1 MQSTALEAGMASDI
15 SFNSTAG
22 VAVMAGCLNGSAA
35 SNFAPGSP
43 SQDPVVMSCLRS
55 LPMET
60 LVNFSN
66 IFIAEESA
74 TTDGDI
80 FLPTVDQDFLPSL
93 ASDLVSSGK
102 FPKMPLIIGWEEND
116 GTLFINPTISTPA
129 NTKAF
134 VTLYFPY
141 LTSSTLSTLLDLY
154 PSTDFEAN
162 VAASRSAE
170 FYRSA
175 EIVRDILFVCPSLLF
190 GKAMAEKYSASD
202 DCAAPPVYLFANNQT
217 LIANFYAAALGLTGL
232 GVPHGSE
239 LSYLWGNISLSNGTN
254 LGLPGYTFAPTAE
267 DYELEKQMPR
277 SWVSFAWTDNPS
289 LEGKGTLPD
298 WTSAYP
304 DVNWD
309 RNGDVYVIAGGHQG
323 MAGPE
328 GQYNSDIFHEK
339 IVERCAFL
347 NSPVVIGQLKY

>member
-43 SQDPVVMSCLRS
+43 SQDPAVISCLRS
-55 LPMET
+55 LPMEKLLNVT
-60 LVNFSN
+60 N
-66 IFIAEESA
+66 IFITEES
-74 TTDGDI
+74 DGDI
-80 FLPTVDQDFLPSL
+80 FLPTVDQDFLPCL
-93 ASDLVSSGK
+93 ASDLISSGK

-116 GTLFINPTISTPA
+116 GTLFADPTISTPA

-134 VTLYFPY
+134 VTLDFPY
-141 LTSSTLSTLLDLY
+141 LTPSTLSTLLDLY

-175 EIVRDILFVCPSLLF
+175 EIMRDIVFVCPSLLF
-190 GKAMAEKYSASD
+190 GKAMAEKYTASD
-202 DCAAPPVYLFANNQT
+202 ECAAPPVYLFANNQT
-217 LIANFYAAALGLTGL
+217 LIANIYAALGLTGL

-239 LSYLWGNISLSNGTN
+239 LSYLWGNISLLDVTN
-254 LGLPGYTFAPTAE
+254 LGIPGYKFAPTAE

-277 SWVSFAWTDNPS
+277 SWASFAWTDNPS

-298 WTSAYP
+298 WISAYP
-304 DVNWD
+304 DVNRD

-328 GQYNSDIFHEK
+328 GQYNSDIYHEK